1 MTAAMADPS
10 SSRARIF
17 ISYRREDTAVAVGRL
32 AEDLRRHFSRE
43 QVFQDF
49 ASIDPGADFT
59 RAVRKALET
68 CAALLVVIGPRWLTA
83 TDRQGRRRLAL
94 ADDWVRHEVAE
105 GLKRPEVRVFPVL
118 LDTDMPSTAQLP
130 EPLRPLARRQAVPLT
145 ARHWASDVAQLV
157 EFLKSIPGL
166 AATPGLPM
174 TERLRVLAQSGPRPG
189 TVVRDSTV
197 APEMVVVPAGEF
209 LRGSPEDEE
218 GRFADEGPRHRV
230 TLAQPFAV
238 GKHAVTFEEWDACVA
253 AGGSAHQPGD
263 NGWGRGRQPVIYV
276 SWVDAQDY
284 VSWLSRTTGKPYRLL
299 SEAEWEYASR
309 AGTTT
314 RYPWGSEPGTGH
326 ANFDGS
332 GSEWSGLRTAPVGS
346 FLPNAFGLHDMIGN
360 VGEWVQDCW
369 RRSYDGAPTD
379 GRACEAGSCRRRVFR
394 GGFWNGGPGSA
405 RVANRSRDEPDK
417 RYGNVGFRVARTL

>member
-1 MTAAMADPS
+1 MSAAMADPS

-130 EPLRPLARRQAVPLT
+130 EPLRALTRRQAVPLT

-157 EFLKSIPGL
+157 EFLKGIPGL

-174 TERLRVLAQSGPRPG
+174 TE
-189 TVVRDSTV
+189 
-197 APEMVVVPAGEF
+197 
-209 LRGSPEDEE
+209 
-218 GRFADEGPRHRV
+218 
-230 TLAQPFAV
+230 
-238 GKHAVTFEEWDACVA
+238 
-253 AGGSAHQPGD
+253 
-263 NGWGRGRQPVIYV
+263 WGRGRQPVIYV
-276 SWVDAQDY
+276 SWVDAQAY
-284 VSWLSRTTGKPYRLL
+284 VSWLSGTTGKPYRLL
-299 SEAEWEYASR
+299 SEAEWEYAAR

-314 RYPWGSEPGTGH
+314 RYPWGSEPGRGH

-332 GSEWSGLRTAPVGS
+332 GSEWSGRRTAPVGS
-346 FLPNAFGLHDMIGN
+346 FPPNDFGLHDMIGN
-360 VGEWVQDCW
+360 VGEWVQDRW

-379 GRACEAGSCRRRVFR
+379 GRPCEAGSCRRRVFR
-394 GGFWNGGPGSA
+394 GGFWNGGPVSA